1 MDGKPPS
8 SKLENK
14 KSFFRYCGLLLVVVF
29 TAQATELKPETVQAW
44 REYVASAS
52 ARMQGRLRPGVHFL
66 KVDEDQ
72 DWISK
77 VRRGEILFLQGG
89 SQGLTKVPSG
99 LIHDWLGAAFISG
112 TTLNQVLPVVRD
124 HDHYKEFY
132 HPNVVDSKTLSTD
145 RLEDRFSMV
154 LVNDSLLAKTALASD
169 YECRYIRVTNRRWY
183 SISESTRIQEM
194 ENYGTPSERMLPQ
207 GEGKGLLWR
216 LFSITRFE
224 ERDGGVYIELE
235 AIALS
240 RDIPI
245 SLRWMIE
252 PIVRRVSRN
261 SLVTSLRQTEG
272 AVRTSVTLA
281 DSRSQLQEAFRTP
294 SRTADTRSQASR

>member
-1 MDGKPPS
+1 MDEKPPS
-8 SKLENK
+8 SALDNK
-14 KSFFRYCGLLLVVVF
+14 NSFFRYCVLLLIVVF
-29 TAQATELKPETVQAW
+29 TAQATELKQETVQAW
-44 REYVASAS
+44 QEYVASAS
-52 ARMQGRLRPGVHFL
+52 ARMQGHLRPRGHFL

-72 DWISK
+72 GWISK
-77 VRRGEILFLQGG
+77 VRSGEILVLQGA

-99 LIHDWLGAAFISG
+99 LVHDWLGAAFIRG

-132 HPNVVDSKTLSTD
+132 HPAVADSKTLSTD

-154 LVNDSLLAKTALASD
+154 LVNNSLLVGTALASD
-169 YECRYIRVTNRRWY
+169 YKCRYVRVSDRRWY
-183 SISESTRIQEM
+183 SISESTRIQEI
-194 ENYGTPSERMLPQ
+194 EGTGTASQHTLRE

-252 PIVRRVSRN
+252 PIVRRVSKS
-261 SLVTSLRQTEG
+261 SLITSLQQTEG
-272 AVRTSVTLA
+272 AVRASVTLA
-281 DSRSQLQEAFRTP
+281 DSRSQIGRGVP
-294 SRTADTRSQASR
+294 STIAYR